1 MFDGKQIITEDS
13 LGDIATVSQYRAED
27 TTLHEQERDTGKLW
41 NGYGINLVM
50 LGIENQMKPEELN
63 RFHSDFRI
71 VAEYFINAYTNAEY
85 TPDDAVITHVDE
97 FLKLMQVL
105 TGDNRYEEI
114 ARSFVGIKKEGGI
127 KMCNVLDAREARG
140 EARLGKLIS
149 LLLEKNLLEEAKEV
163 AENKKVREEYLAWTE
178 SVGQRFRD
186 VLQSA
191 HERKKQA
198 LPYLPKSTQD
208 I

>member
-1 MFDGKQIITEDS
+1 MFDGKQIVTEDS
-13 LGDIATVSQYRAED
+13 LEDIATVSQYRAED

-149 LLLEKNLLEEAKEV
+149 LLLEKNLLEEAKKV
-163 AENKKVREEYLAWTE
+163 AENKKVREEYY
-178 SVGQRFRD
+178 
-186 VLQSA
+186 
-191 HERKKQA
+191 A
-198 LPYLPKSTQD
+198 LYN